1 MILVDTSAWTE
12 YLRGTGSGAHFRLR
26 ELLAADVVLGTTDV
40 VHMELLAGSRTETDD
55 LQLRRMLAAME
66 HIRVDPVDWETA
78 ARLHRTC
85 ERSGESVYS
94 LTDCLVAA
102 VAIRVGAPVLAHD
115 RDSSCSPGTPTSS
128 WPDPP
133 PGPGAGARS
142 PPAGSGLSRRAG

>member
-26 ELLAADVVLGTTDV
+26 ELLAADAVLGTTDV

-55 LQLRRMLAAME
+55 LQLRRMLAAMD
-66 HIRVDPVDWETA
+66 HVPVDPVDWETA

-115 RDSSCSPGTPTSS
+115 RDFVLLAPHT
-128 WPDPP
+128 DLEL
-133 PGPGAGARS
+133 A
-142 PPAGSGLSRRAG
+142 